1 MGVCQCIFTW
11 FYPGLTPAYACGED
25 DAPVAAHAARSSP
38 SRPMDSRSPL
48 VQPAVSRSLLPL
60 ILATLLGAC
69 SSAGPDY
76 LPREAQAPAAW
87 KAPTAGTR
95 PAEGDELA
103 RWWTQLSDPLLTG
116 LIEEALQAN
125 PDLKASAAALR
136 AARASRSVAS
146 ANRFPTLSA
155 GAGAS
160 RSKAFGADK
169 SLYDAAFDASWEPDV
184 FGASRRALEAADA
197 DLAASLADLQAA
209 RVSLVAEVALNY
221 VELRAYQAR
230 LGIAR
235 SNLGSQSE
243 TLQITD
249 WRARAG
255 LVGSLDVEQARSN
268 RDTTRAVIP
277 TLETGQAAAE
287 HRLALLTGRSPGS
300 LHGRLAVQEGT
311 AAGLPVVPEQVGLLI
326 PAEALRQRPD
336 VKAAERRVAAE
347 TARVGQAEAARYP
360 GFSLSGSIGLQA
372 LGLSTFTGGGQLAR
386 SLAASVSG
394 PLFDGGRLR
403 AQVDVREAVREQS
416 VAAYEKA
423 VLLALEDVHN
433 ALVALAGGRERQ
445 AALASAAE
453 AARNAALLASHRY
466 RSGLIDFQTVLS
478 TERSLLSIE
487 DSLATADAERLTALI
502 RLYKALGGG
511 WSPDAAATTSL
522 VTTHERS

>member
-1 MGVCQCIFTW
+1 MDS
-11 FYPGLTPAYACGED
+11 PSSLPR
-25 DAPVAAHAARSSP
+25 VAAT
-38 SRPMDSRSPL
+38 
-48 VQPAVSRSLLPL
+48 RSLLPL
-60 ILATLLGAC
+60 ILSTLLGAC
-69 SSAGPDY
+69 ASVGPDY
-76 LPREAQAPAAW
+76 RAPVTQAPAVW
-87 KAPTAGTR
+87 QAPTAGTHQVER
-95 PAEGDELA
+95 ADLA

-116 LIEEALQAN
+116 LIEEALRAN
-125 PDLKASAAALR
+125 PDLKATGAALR
-136 AARASRSVAS
+136 AARASRTLAS
-146 ANRFPTLSA
+146 ANRFPTL
-155 GAGAS
+155 GATVGTS
-160 RSKAFGADK
+160 RSTAFGVDK
-169 SLYDAAFDASWEPDV
+169 SLYDAGFDASWEPDV
-184 FGASRRALEAADA
+184 FGGARRALEAADA
-197 DLAASLADLQAA
+197 DLAASLADLYAA
-209 RVSLVAEVALNY
+209 QVSLAAEVALNY

-287 HRLALLTGRSPGS
+287 HRLALLTGRGPGS
-300 LHGRLAVQEGT
+300 LHEQLVVKEG
-311 AAGLPVVPEQVGLLI
+311 AAGGLPVVPEQVGLLI

-336 VKAAERRVAAE
+336 VRAAERRVAAE

-416 VAAYEKA
+416 VAAYEKT

-433 ALVALAGGRERQ
+433 ALVALASGRERQ
-445 AALASAAE
+445 TALVSAAE

-511 WSPDAAATTSL
+511 WSPDATATTSL

>member
-1 MGVCQCIFTW
+1 
-11 FYPGLTPAYACGED
+11 
-25 DAPVAAHAARSSP
+25 
-38 SRPMDSRSPL
+38 MDSPFPVPQIAAMRP
-48 VQPAVSRSLLPL
+48 VLPL
-60 ILATLLGAC
+60 ILTALLGAC
-69 SSAGPDY
+69 ASVGPDY
-76 LPREAQAPAAW
+76 RAPVIQAPAVW
-87 KAPTAGTR
+87 QAPTAGTYR
-95 PAEGDELA
+95 VESTDLA
-103 RWWTQLSDPLLTG
+103 RWWTQLSDPLLTC

-136 AARASRSVAS
+136 AARASRSLVS

-160 RSKAFGADK
+160 RSTAFGADK

-184 FGASRRALEAADA
+184 FGANRRAVEAADA
-197 DLAASLADLQAA
+197 DLAAGLADLHAA
-209 RVSLVAEVALNY
+209 QVSLVAEVALNY

-277 TLETGQAAAE
+277 SLETGQAEAE

-300 LHGRLAVQEGT
+300 LHVRLVAPEGAAAV
-311 AAGLPVVPEQVGLLI
+311 LPVVPEQVGLFI

-336 VKAAERRVAAE
+336 VRAAERRVAAE

-372 LGLSTFTGGGQLAR
+372 LDMSTFTGGGQLAR

-433 ALVALAGGRERQ
+433 ALVALASGRARQ
-445 AALASAAE
+445 AALSSAAE

-511 WSPDAAATTSL
+511 WSSETAAAAASTSL
-522 VTTHERS
+522 VTPHEHS